1 MVIIN
6 YLDVLILI
14 AVGLFIIVF
23 SVAYAIQ
30 KVKTAWNNFKSKF
43 KGN

>member
-14 AVGLFIIVF
+14 AVGLFVIIF
-23 SVAYAIQ
+23 SVAYVIQ
-30 KVKTAWNNFKSKF
+30 KVKTAWNNFKAKF
-43 KGN
+43 IGN